1 MAFNFSDIIAAET
14 KKQEELQNSSGGNV
28 GFKTLYP
35 FNTGRLEFKFIG
47 NEPSGLLYREVY
59 FHEYF
64 DGGNKKK
71 VPCMH
76 HMYGEACPVCDAI
89 NRVQEVYDDKNVFSK
104 YGYKKQGIMFAKL
117 ISHEPENYFGDSKN
131 PPKPGETVLFMFP
144 KSMIKELSNLIVEY
158 RDELDE
164 VFTNNATRLVSVKI
178 GKGANGFPEY
188 TFFVKNKTI
197 VLCENENGDPDE
209 NAFGEYMRNMPN
221 LKEVRFPS
229 SPTENDYKICR
240 TIAEE
245 ITNKYFGNVSTESP
259 QSMMSAVHND
269 TDTVKPVE
277 SIINSPNTM
286 VNTEPSKVE
295 VPVVQ
300 VVETPIAQVQTTPQ
314 SAESINVETS
324 DPRGPRPA
332 CYGDNKYDEKCA
344 NCPWDS
350 ECV

>member
-14 KKQEELQNSSGGNV
+14 KKQEELQNNGGGNV

-64 DGGNKKK
+64 DSGNKKK
-71 VPCMH
+71 VPCMN

-89 NRVQEVYDDKNVFSK
+89 NRVQDIYDDKNVFSK

-131 PPKPGETVLFMFP
+131 PPKPGEIVLFMFP
-144 KSMIKELSNLIVEY
+144 KSVIKELSNLIIEY
-158 RDELDE
+158 RDELDD

-188 TFFVKNKTI
+188 TFFVKNKT
-197 VLCENENGDPDE
+197 VTLCENENGDPDDI
-209 NAFGEYMRNMPN
+209 AFNEYMKNLPN

-229 SPTENDYKICR
+229 SPNENDYKICR

-245 ITNKYFGNVSTESP
+245 ITNKYFGNTPTESP

-269 TDTVKPVE
+269 VESVKPVE
-277 SIINSPNTM
+277 NIVNSPNTT
-286 VNTEPSKVE
+286 VNIEQSKIEPS
-295 VPVVQ
+295 VVQ
-300 VVETPIAQVQTTPQ
+300 PVETTVQIASQPV
-314 SAESINVETS
+314 ESTNVELA
-324 DPRGPRPA
+324 DPRGPRPT